1 METDTPV
8 RETERIL
15 TDEEA
20 AERAARK
27 EAAREAR
34 RKKKQRKKRIKTALL
49 IVLAVILVI
58 VAAFAGF
65 LLYLQKCGAEYDN
78 ITECVQS
85 QPMDFTQ
92 RYTFSSADKTM
103 SVKLDKNDLWWLLYQ
118 TGAIE
123 KLEKMDTALADKNI
137 RLSGMGISTDNNALT
152 ANVELTCF
160 GSVRIPLSANC
171 GVSVDD
177 TDITIS
183 VNSIKLGN
191 GWGLPMGFV
200 CGRFDIEPS
209 ALNVKIS
216 RSIHP
221 FLNDLTQLTV
231 ADGCV
236 VITMNATDKLFA
248 EALANADQVKELS
261 KFGIESPAIAAV
273 VEAASG
279 TGDTAFR
286 TALDSFADANAYADF
301 RTSALALGT
310 VDAASAYMS
319 NQDYAPYIQ
328 RFLPS
333 LTLEGV
339 TSLNSELY
347 SLSANR
353 EQLLETLTTNV
364 NTAYIKGTIGE
375 PKPAEDTSK
384 DGKDSKDKKKT
395 ETAAA
400 ETAATPAGSF
410 VSYTEGSPALT
421 MESMSG
427 NNWASYSEWITE
439 GDFRVVYL
447 NGFPNVS
454 VQIEKAK
461 EDDASE
467 KDKKKKAEEEASA
480 SETVASPE
488 KPIGLLVRL
497 KDGSF
502 RLFYHEA
509 ALKEGSKTD
518 VQFTIAHIDLDSAA
532 GEEYMALS
540 FIPSVTY
547 TAPAVTP
554 ATEAAPAV
562 TPATEAATAETPAE
576 QDGAATTD
584 QAAA

>member
-65 LLYLQKCGAEYDN
+65 LLYLQKCGTEYDN

-92 RYTFSSADKTM
+92 RYAFSSADKTM
-103 SVKLDKNDLWWLLYQ
+103 SVRLDKNDLWWLLYQ

-123 KLEKMDTALADKNI
+123 KLEKMDTALAGKNI

-191 GWGLPMGFV
+191 GWGLPMNFV
-200 CGRFDIEPS
+200 CNRFDVEPS

-310 VDAASAYMS
+310 VDADSAYMS

-353 EQLLETLTTNV
+353 EQLLETLATNV

-384 DGKDSKDKKKT
+384 DSKDKKKT
-395 ETAAA
+395 EAAA
-400 ETAATPAGSF
+400 TETAATPAGSF

-467 KDKKKKAEEEASA
+467 KDKKKKTEEEASA

-532 GEEYMALS
+532 GEENMALS

-547 TAPAVTP
+547 T
-554 ATEAAPAV
+554 APAV

>member
-65 LLYLQKCGAEYDN
+65 LLYLQKCGTEYDN

-92 RYTFSSADKTM
+92 RYAFSSADKTM

-123 KLEKMDTALADKNI
+123 KLEKMDTALAGKNI

-171 GVSVDD
+171 GVSVND

-353 EQLLETLTTNV
+353 EQLLEALATNV

-375 PKPAEDTSK
+375 PKPAEETA
-384 DGKDSKDKKKT
+384 KDSKDKKKT
-395 ETAAA
+395 EAAAA

-461 EDDASE
+461 EADTSK
-467 KDKKKKAEEEASA
+467 KDSKDKKKAEEEAA
-480 SETVASPE
+480 APEMVASPE

-554 ATEAAPAV
+554 ATEAA
-562 TPATEAATAETPAE
+562 TAETPAE
-576 QDGAATTD
+576 QDGATTTD

>member
-65 LLYLQKCGAEYDN
+65 LLYLQKCGTEYDN

-92 RYTFSSADKTM
+92 RYAFSSADKTM
-103 SVKLDKNDLWWLLYQ
+103 SVRLDKNDLWWLLYQ

-137 RLSGMGISTDNNALT
+137 RLSGMVIFFYYNAITDIFYLNF
-152 ANVELTCF
+152 F
-160 GSVRIPLSANC
+160 GSVRIPLSADC

-177 TDITIS
+177 TDIT
-183 VNSIKLGN
+183 VFVKSIKLGN
-191 GWGLPMGFV
+191 GWGLPMNFV
-200 CGRFDIEPS
+200 CNRFDVEPS

-221 FLNDLTQLTV
+221 FLNDLTQFTI

-236 VITMNATDKLFA
+236 VITMNATDKMFA

-279 TGDTAFR
+279 TGDAAFR
-286 TALDSFADANAYADF
+286 TVLDSFADANAYADF

-339 TSLNSELY
+339 TGLNSELY

-353 EQLLETLTTNV
+353 EQLLETLATNV
-364 NTAYIKGTIGE
+364 NTAYVKGTIGE
-375 PKPAEDTSK
+375 PKPAEETA
-384 DGKDSKDKKKT
+384 KDSKDKKKT
-395 ETAAA
+395 EDTAA
-400 ETAATPAGSF
+400 EAAAAPAGSF

-461 EDDASE
+461 EEDASE
-467 KDKKKKAEEEASA
+467 KDKKKKTEEEASA
-480 SETVASPE
+480 PETVASPE

-518 VQFTIAHIDLDSAA
+518 VQFTVAHIDLNSAT

-540 FIPSVTY
+540 FIPSVAY
-547 TAPAVTP
+547 
-554 ATEAAPAV
+554 AAPAEAPV
-562 TPATEAATAETPAE
+562 VEAPAGQDDASVSDQTAA
-576 QDGAATTD
+576 
-584 QAAA
+584 

>member
-65 LLYLQKCGAEYDN
+65 LLYLQKCGTEYDN

-92 RYTFSSADKTM
+92 RYAFSSADKTM
-103 SVKLDKNDLWWLLYQ
+103 SVRLDKNDLWWLLYQ

-137 RLSGMGISTDNNALT
+137 RLSGMGISADNNALT

-191 GWGLPMGFV
+191 GWGLPMNFV
-200 CGRFDIEPS
+200 CNRFDVEPS

-221 FLNDLTQLTV
+221 FLNDLTQFTI

-261 KFGIESPAIAAV
+261 RFGIESPAIATV
-273 VEAASG
+273 TEAASG
-279 TGDTAFR
+279 AGDTAFR

-353 EQLLETLTTNV
+353 EQLLETLATNV

-375 PKPAEDTSK
+375 PKPAEETA
-384 DGKDSKDKKKT
+384 KDSKDKKKT
-395 ETAAA
+395 KDTAA
-400 ETAATPAGSF
+400 EAAAAPAGSF

-461 EDDASE
+461 EEDASN
-467 KDKKKKAEEEASA
+467 KDKKDKKKAEEEASA
-480 SETVASPE
+480 SDTVASPE

-554 ATEAAPAV
+554 ATEAA
-562 TPATEAATAETPAE
+562 TAETPAE

>member
-1 METDTPV
+1 
-8 RETERIL
+8 
-15 TDEEA
+15 
-20 AERAARK
+20 
-27 EAAREAR
+27 
-34 RKKKQRKKRIKTALL
+34 
-49 IVLAVILVI
+49 
-58 VAAFAGF
+58 
-65 LLYLQKCGAEYDN
+65 
-78 ITECVQS
+78 
-85 QPMDFTQ
+85 
-92 RYTFSSADKTM
+92 
-103 SVKLDKNDLWWLLYQ
+103 
-118 TGAIE
+118 
-123 KLEKMDTALADKNI
+123 
-137 RLSGMGISTDNNALT
+137 
-152 ANVELTCF
+152 
-160 GSVRIPLSANC
+160 
-171 GVSVDD
+171 
-177 TDITIS
+177 
-183 VNSIKLGN
+183 
-191 GWGLPMGFV
+191 
-200 CGRFDIEPS
+200 
-209 ALNVKIS
+209 
-216 RSIHP
+216 
-221 FLNDLTQLTV
+221 
-231 ADGCV
+231 
-236 VITMNATDKLFA
+236 MNATDKLFA

-310 VDAASAYMS
+310 VDADSAYMS

-353 EQLLETLTTNV
+353 EQLLETLATNV

-384 DGKDSKDKKKT
+384 DSKDKKKT
-395 ETAAA
+395 EAAA
-400 ETAATPAGSF
+400 TETAATPAGSF

-467 KDKKKKAEEEASA
+467 KDKKKKTEEEASA

-554 ATEAAPAV
+554 ATEAA
-562 TPATEAATAETPAE
+562 TAETPAE

>member
-65 LLYLQKCGAEYDN
+65 LLYLQKCGTEYDN

-92 RYTFSSADKTM
+92 RYAFSSADKTM
-103 SVKLDKNDLWWLLYQ
+103 SVRLDKNDLWWLLYQ

-191 GWGLPMGFV
+191 GWGLPMNFV
-200 CGRFDIEPS
+200 CNRFDVEPS

-310 VDAASAYMS
+310 VDADSAYMS

-353 EQLLETLTTNV
+353 EQLLETLATNV

-384 DGKDSKDKKKT
+384 DSKDKKKT
-395 ETAAA
+395 EAAA
-400 ETAATPAGSF
+400 TETAATPAGSF

-467 KDKKKKAEEEASA
+467 KDKKKKTEEEASA

-554 ATEAAPAV
+554 ATEAATAE

>member
-65 LLYLQKCGAEYDN
+65 LLYLQKCGTEYDN

-92 RYTFSSADKTM
+92 RYAFSSADKTM
-103 SVKLDKNDLWWLLYQ
+103 SVRLDKNDLWWLLYQ

-123 KLEKMDTALADKNI
+123 KLEKMDTALAGKNI

-191 GWGLPMGFV
+191 DWGLPMNFV
-200 CGRFDIEPS
+200 CNRFDVEPS

-353 EQLLETLTTNV
+353 EQLLETLATNV
-364 NTAYIKGTIGE
+364 NTAYIKGT
-375 PKPAEDTSK
+375 AEDTSK

-395 ETAAA
+395 EAAA
-400 ETAATPAGSF
+400 TETAATPAGSF

-447 NGFPNVS
+447 TGFPNVS
-454 VQIEKAK
+454 VQVEKAK
-461 EDDASE
+461 EEDASN
-467 KDKKKKAEEEASA
+467 KDKKDKKKAEEEASA

-532 GEEYMALS
+532 GEENMALS

-547 TAPAVTP
+547 T
-554 ATEAAPAV
+554 APAV

>member
-65 LLYLQKCGAEYDN
+65 LLYLQKCGTEYDN

-92 RYTFSSADKTM
+92 RYAFSSADKTM
-103 SVKLDKNDLWWLLYQ
+103 SVRLDKNDLWWLLYQ

-123 KLEKMDTALADKNI
+123 KLEKMDTALAGKNI

-353 EQLLETLTTNV
+353 EQLLEALATNV

-375 PKPAEDTSK
+375 PKPAEETA
-384 DGKDSKDKKKT
+384 KDSKDKKKT
-395 ETAAA
+395 EAAAA

-461 EDDASE
+461 EADTSK
-467 KDKKKKAEEEASA
+467 KDSKDKKKAEEEAA
-480 SETVASPE
+480 APEMVASPE

-532 GEEYMALS
+532 GEENMALS

-547 TAPAVTP
+547 T
-554 ATEAAPAV
+554 APAV

>member
-65 LLYLQKCGAEYDN
+65 LLYLQKCGTEYDN

-92 RYTFSSADKTM
+92 RYAFSSADKTM
-103 SVKLDKNDLWWLLYQ
+103 SVRLDKNDLWWLLYQ

-137 RLSGMGISTDNNALT
+137 RLSGMGISADNNALT

-160 GSVRIPLSANC
+160 GSVRIPLSADC

-177 TDITIS
+177 TDIT
-183 VNSIKLGN
+183 VFVKSIKLGN
-191 GWGLPMGFV
+191 GWGLPMNFV
-200 CGRFDIEPS
+200 CNRFDVEPS

-221 FLNDLTQLTV
+221 FLNDLTQFTI

-279 TGDTAFR
+279 TGDAAFR
-286 TALDSFADANAYADF
+286 TVLDSFADANAYADF

-353 EQLLETLTTNV
+353 EQLLETLATNV

-375 PKPAEDTSK
+375 PKPAEETA
-384 DGKDSKDKKKT
+384 KDSKDKKKT
-395 ETAAA
+395 EDTAA
-400 ETAATPAGSF
+400 EAAAAPAGSF

-461 EDDASE
+461 EEDASE
-467 KDKKKKAEEEASA
+467 KDKKKKTEEEASA
-480 SETVASPE
+480 PETVASPE

-518 VQFTIAHIDLDSAA
+518 VQFTIAHIDLNSAT

-540 FIPSVTY
+540 FIPSVAY
-547 TAPAVTP
+547 
-554 ATEAAPAV
+554 AAPAEAPV
-562 TPATEAATAETPAE
+562 VEAPAGQDDASVSDQTAA
-576 QDGAATTD
+576 
-584 QAAA
+584 

>member
-92 RYTFSSADKTM
+92 RYAFSSADKTM

-191 GWGLPMGFV
+191 GWGLPMNFV
-200 CGRFDIEPS
+200 CNRFDVEPS

-319 NQDYAPYIQ
+319 SQDYAPYIQ

-353 EQLLETLTTNV
+353 EQLLETLATNV

-395 ETAAA
+395 EAAA

-410 VSYTEGSPALT
+410 VSYTEGNPALT

-467 KDKKKKAEEEASA
+467 KDKKKKTEEEASA

-532 GEEYMALS
+532 GEEYMVLS

-547 TAPAVTP
+547 T
-554 ATEAAPAV
+554 APAV

>member
-65 LLYLQKCGAEYDN
+65 LLYLQKCGTEYDN

-92 RYTFSSADKTM
+92 RYAFSSADKTM
-103 SVKLDKNDLWWLLYQ
+103 SVRLDKNDLWWLLYQ

-137 RLSGMGISTDNNALT
+137 RLSGMGISADNNALT

-160 GSVRIPLSANC
+160 GSVRIPLSADC

-177 TDITIS
+177 TDIT
-183 VNSIKLGN
+183 VFVKSIKLGN
-191 GWGLPMGFV
+191 GWGLPMNFV
-200 CGRFDIEPS
+200 CNRFDVEPS

-221 FLNDLTQLTV
+221 FLNDLTQFTI

-279 TGDTAFR
+279 TGDAAFR
-286 TALDSFADANAYADF
+286 TVLDSFADANAYADF

-353 EQLLETLTTNV
+353 EQLLETLATNV
-364 NTAYIKGTIGE
+364 NTAYVKGTIGE
-375 PKPAEDTSK
+375 PKPAEETA
-384 DGKDSKDKKKT
+384 KDSKDKKKT
-395 ETAAA
+395 EDTAA
-400 ETAATPAGSF
+400 EAAAAPAGSF

-467 KDKKKKAEEEASA
+467 KDKKKKTEEEASA
-480 SETVASPE
+480 PETVASPE

-518 VQFTIAHIDLDSAA
+518 VQFTIAHIDLNSAT

-540 FIPSVTY
+540 FIPSVAY
-547 TAPAVTP
+547 
-554 ATEAAPAV
+554 AAPAEAPV
-562 TPATEAATAETPAE
+562 VEAPAGQDDASVSDQTAA
-576 QDGAATTD
+576 
-584 QAAA
+584 

>member
-65 LLYLQKCGAEYDN
+65 LLYLQKCGTEYDN

-92 RYTFSSADKTM
+92 RYAFSSADKTM
-103 SVKLDKNDLWWLLYQ
+103 SVRLDKNDLWWLLYQ

-137 RLSGMGISTDNNALT
+137 RLSGMGISADNNALT

-160 GSVRIPLSANC
+160 GSVRIPLSADC

-177 TDITIS
+177 TDIT
-183 VNSIKLGN
+183 VFVKSIKLGN
-191 GWGLPMGFV
+191 GWGLPMNFV
-200 CGRFDIEPS
+200 CNRFDVEPS

-221 FLNDLTQLTV
+221 FLNDLTQFTI

-353 EQLLETLTTNV
+353 EQLLETLATNV
-364 NTAYIKGTIGE
+364 NTAYAKGTIGE
-375 PKPAEDTSK
+375 PKPAEETA
-384 DGKDSKDKKKT
+384 KDSKDKKKT
-395 ETAAA
+395 EDTAA
-400 ETAATPAGSF
+400 EAAAAPAGSF

-461 EDDASE
+461 EDDASD
-467 KDKKKKAEEEASA
+467 KDKKKKTEEEASA
-480 SETVASPE
+480 PETVASPE

-518 VQFTIAHIDLDSAA
+518 VQFTIAHIDLNSAT

-540 FIPSVTY
+540 FIPSVAY
-547 TAPAVTP
+547 
-554 ATEAAPAV
+554 AAPAEAPV
-562 TPATEAATAETPAE
+562 VEAPAGQDDASVSDQTAA
-576 QDGAATTD
+576 
-584 QAAA
+584 

>member
-65 LLYLQKCGAEYDN
+65 LLYLQKCGTEYDN

-92 RYTFSSADKTM
+92 RYAFSSADKTM
-103 SVKLDKNDLWWLLYQ
+103 SVRLDKNDLWWLLYQ

-137 RLSGMGISTDNNALT
+137 RLSGMGISADNNALT

-160 GSVRIPLSANC
+160 GSVRIPLSADC

-177 TDITIS
+177 TDIT
-183 VNSIKLGN
+183 VFVKSIKLGN
-191 GWGLPMGFV
+191 GWGLPMNFV
-200 CGRFDIEPS
+200 CNRFDVEPS

-221 FLNDLTQLTV
+221 FLNDLTQFTI

-236 VITMNATDKLFA
+236 VITMNATDKMFA

-353 EQLLETLTTNV
+353 EQLLETLATNV

-375 PKPAEDTSK
+375 PKPAEETA
-384 DGKDSKDKKKT
+384 KDSKDKKKT
-395 ETAAA
+395 EDTAA
-400 ETAATPAGSF
+400 EAAAAPAGSF

-421 MESMSG
+421 MESMSA

-461 EDDASE
+461 EDDASD
-467 KDKKKKAEEEASA
+467 KDKKKKTEEEASA
-480 SETVASPE
+480 PETVASPE

-509 ALKEGSKTD
+509 ALKEGSKTY
-518 VQFTIAHIDLDSAA
+518 VQFTVAHIDLNSAT

-540 FIPSVTY
+540 FIPSVAY
-547 TAPAVTP
+547 
-554 ATEAAPAV
+554 AAPAEAPV
-562 TPATEAATAETPAE
+562 VEAPAGQDDASVSDQTAA
-576 QDGAATTD
+576 
-584 QAAA
+584 

>member
-65 LLYLQKCGAEYDN
+65 LLYLQKCGTEYDN

-92 RYTFSSADKTM
+92 RYAFSSADKTM

-123 KLEKMDTALADKNI
+123 KLEKMDTALAGKNI

-171 GVSVDD
+171 GVSVND

-353 EQLLETLTTNV
+353 EQLLETLATNV

-384 DGKDSKDKKKT
+384 DSKDKKKT
-395 ETAAA
+395 EAAA
-400 ETAATPAGSF
+400 TETAATPAGSF

-461 EDDASE
+461 EADTSK
-467 KDKKKKAEEEASA
+467 KDSKDKKKAEEEAA
-480 SETVASPE
+480 APEMVASPE

-554 ATEAAPAV
+554 ATEAA
-562 TPATEAATAETPAE
+562 TAETPAE

>member
-65 LLYLQKCGAEYDN
+65 LLYLQKCGTEYDN

-92 RYTFSSADKTM
+92 RYAFSSADKTM
-103 SVKLDKNDLWWLLYQ
+103 SVRLDKNDLWWLLYQ

-137 RLSGMGISTDNNALT
+137 RLSGMGISADNNALT

-160 GSVRIPLSANC
+160 GSVRIPLSADC

-177 TDITIS
+177 TDIT
-183 VNSIKLGN
+183 VFVKSIKLGN
-191 GWGLPMGFV
+191 GWGLPMNFV
-200 CGRFDIEPS
+200 CNRFDVEPS

-221 FLNDLTQLTV
+221 FLNDLTQFTI

-279 TGDTAFR
+279 TGDAAFR
-286 TALDSFADANAYADF
+286 TVLDSFADANAYANF

-353 EQLLETLTTNV
+353 EQLLETLATNV

-375 PKPAEDTSK
+375 PKPAEETA
-384 DGKDSKDKKKT
+384 KDSKDKKKT
-395 ETAAA
+395 EDTAA
-400 ETAATPAGSF
+400 EAAAAPAGSF

-461 EDDASE
+461 EDDASD
-467 KDKKKKAEEEASA
+467 KDKKKKTEEEASA
-480 SETVASPE
+480 PETVASPE

-518 VQFTIAHIDLDSAA
+518 VQFTIAHIDLNSAT

-540 FIPSVTY
+540 FIPSVAY
-547 TAPAVTP
+547 
-554 ATEAAPAV
+554 AAPAEAPV
-562 TPATEAATAETPAE
+562 VEAPAGQDDASVSDQTAA
-576 QDGAATTD
+576 
-584 QAAA
+584 

>member
-65 LLYLQKCGAEYDN
+65 LLYLQKCGTEYDN

-92 RYTFSSADKTM
+92 RYAFSSADKTM
-103 SVKLDKNDLWWLLYQ
+103 SVRLDKNDLWWLLYQ

-123 KLEKMDTALADKNI
+123 KLEKMDTALAGKNI

-191 GWGLPMGFV
+191 GWGLPMNFV
-200 CGRFDIEPS
+200 CNRFDVEPS

-310 VDAASAYMS
+310 VDADSAYMS

-353 EQLLETLTTNV
+353 EQLLETLATNV

-384 DGKDSKDKKKT
+384 DSKDKKKT
-395 ETAAA
+395 EAAA
-400 ETAATPAGSF
+400 TETAATPAGSF

-467 KDKKKKAEEEASA
+467 KDKKKKTEEEASA
-480 SETVASPE
+480 SGTVASPE

-554 ATEAAPAV
+554 ATEAA
-562 TPATEAATAETPAE
+562 TAETPAE

>member
-1 METDTPV
+1 M
-8 RETERIL
+8 
-15 TDEEA
+15 
-20 AERAARK
+20 
-27 EAAREAR
+27 
-34 RKKKQRKKRIKTALL
+34 
-49 IVLAVILVI
+49 
-58 VAAFAGF
+58 
-65 LLYLQKCGAEYDN
+65 N
-78 ITECVQS
+78 
-85 QPMDFTQ
+85 
-92 RYTFSSADKTM
+92 
-103 SVKLDKNDLWWLLYQ
+103 
-118 TGAIE
+118 
-123 KLEKMDTALADKNI
+123 
-137 RLSGMGISTDNNALT
+137 
-152 ANVELTCF
+152 
-160 GSVRIPLSANC
+160 
-171 GVSVDD
+171 
-177 TDITIS
+177 
-183 VNSIKLGN
+183 
-191 GWGLPMGFV
+191 FV
-200 CGRFDIEPS
+200 CNRFDVEPS

-353 EQLLETLTTNV
+353 EQLLETLATNV

-375 PKPAEDTSK
+375 PKPAEETSK

-395 ETAAA
+395 EAAAA

-427 NNWASYSEWITE
+427 NNWASYSEWIAE
-439 GDFRVVYL
+439 SDFRVVYL
-447 NGFPNVS
+447 NSFPNVS

-467 KDKKKKAEEEASA
+467 KDKKKKTEEEASA

-554 ATEAAPAV
+554 ATEAA
-562 TPATEAATAETPAE
+562 TAETPAE

>member
-123 KLEKMDTALADKNI
+123 KLEKMDTALAGKNI

-191 GWGLPMGFV
+191 GWGLPMNFV
-200 CGRFDIEPS
+200 CNRFDVEPS

-353 EQLLETLTTNV
+353 EQLLETLATNV

-375 PKPAEDTSK
+375 PKPAEETAKDSK
-384 DGKDSKDKKKT
+384 DSKDSKDKKKT
-395 ETAAA
+395 EAAAA
-400 ETAATPAGSF
+400 EAAATPAGSF

-467 KDKKKKAEEEASA
+467 KDKKKKTEEEASA

-532 GEEYMALS
+532 GEENMALS

-547 TAPAVTP
+547 T
-554 ATEAAPAV
+554 APAV

>member
-65 LLYLQKCGAEYDN
+65 LLYLQKCGTEYDN

-92 RYTFSSADKTM
+92 RYAFSSADKTM
-103 SVKLDKNDLWWLLYQ
+103 SVRLDKNDLWWLLYQ

-137 RLSGMGISTDNNALT
+137 RLSGMGISADNNALT

-160 GSVRIPLSANC
+160 GSVRIPLSADC

-177 TDITIS
+177 TDIT
-183 VNSIKLGN
+183 VFVKSIKLGN
-191 GWGLPMGFV
+191 GWGLPMNFV
-200 CGRFDIEPS
+200 CNRFDVEPS

-221 FLNDLTQLTV
+221 FLNDLTQFTIS
-231 ADGCV
+231 DGCV

-279 TGDTAFR
+279 TGDAAFR
-286 TALDSFADANAYADF
+286 TVLDSFADANAYADF

-353 EQLLETLTTNV
+353 EQLLETLATNV
-364 NTAYIKGTIGE
+364 NTAYVKGTIGE
-375 PKPAEDTSK
+375 PKPAEETA
-384 DGKDSKDKKKT
+384 KDSKDKKKT
-395 ETAAA
+395 EDTAA
-400 ETAATPAGSF
+400 EAAAAPAGSF

-461 EDDASE
+461 EDDASD
-467 KDKKKKAEEEASA
+467 KDKKKKTEEEASA
-480 SETVASPE
+480 PETVASPE

-518 VQFTIAHIDLDSAA
+518 VQFTIAHIDLNSAT

-540 FIPSVTY
+540 FIPSVAY
-547 TAPAVTP
+547 
-554 ATEAAPAV
+554 AAPAEAPV
-562 TPATEAATAETPAE
+562 VEAPAGQDDASVSDQTAA
-576 QDGAATTD
+576 
-584 QAAA
+584 

>member
-65 LLYLQKCGAEYDN
+65 LLYLQKCGTEYDN

-92 RYTFSSADKTM
+92 RYAFSSADKTM
-103 SVKLDKNDLWWLLYQ
+103 SVRLDKNDLWWLLYQ

-137 RLSGMGISTDNNALT
+137 RLSGMGISADNNALT

-160 GSVRIPLSANC
+160 GSVRIPLSADC

-177 TDITIS
+177 TDIT
-183 VNSIKLGN
+183 VFVKSIKLGN
-191 GWGLPMGFV
+191 GWGLPMNFV
-200 CGRFDIEPS
+200 CNRFDVEPS

-221 FLNDLTQLTV
+221 FLNDLTQFTI

-236 VITMNATDKLFA
+236 VITMNATDKMFA

-279 TGDTAFR
+279 TGDAAFR
-286 TALDSFADANAYADF
+286 TVLDSFADANAYADF

-353 EQLLETLTTNV
+353 EQLLETLATNV

-375 PKPAEDTSK
+375 PKPAEETA
-384 DGKDSKDKKKT
+384 KDSKDKKKT
-395 ETAAA
+395 EDTAA
-400 ETAATPAGSF
+400 EAAAAPAGSF

-461 EDDASE
+461 EEDASE
-467 KDKKKKAEEEASA
+467 KDKKKKTEEEASA
-480 SETVASPE
+480 PETVASPE

-518 VQFTIAHIDLDSAA
+518 VQFTIAHIDLNSAT

-540 FIPSVTY
+540 FIPSVAY
-547 TAPAVTP
+547 
-554 ATEAAPAV
+554 AAPAEAPV
-562 TPATEAATAETPAE
+562 VEAPAG
-576 QDGAATTD
+576 QDDASVSD
-584 QAAA
+584 QTVA

>member
-65 LLYLQKCGAEYDN
+65 LLYLQKCGTEYDN

-92 RYTFSSADKTM
+92 RYAFSSADKTM
-103 SVKLDKNDLWWLLYQ
+103 SVRLDKNDLWWLLYQ

-137 RLSGMGISTDNNALT
+137 RLSGMGISADNNALT

-160 GSVRIPLSANC
+160 GSVRIPLSADC

-177 TDITIS
+177 TDIT
-183 VNSIKLGN
+183 VFVKSIKLGN
-191 GWGLPMGFV
+191 GWGLPMNFV
-200 CGRFDIEPS
+200 CNRFDVEPS

-221 FLNDLTQLTV
+221 FLNDLTQFTI

-279 TGDTAFR
+279 TGDAAFR
-286 TALDSFADANAYADF
+286 TALDAFADANVYADF

-353 EQLLETLTTNV
+353 EQLLETLATNV

-375 PKPAEDTSK
+375 PKPAEETA
-384 DGKDSKDKKKT
+384 KDSKDKKKT
-395 ETAAA
+395 EDTAA
-400 ETAATPAGSF
+400 EAAAAPAGSF

-461 EDDASE
+461 EDDASD
-467 KDKKKKAEEEASA
+467 KDKKKKTEEEASA
-480 SETVASPE
+480 PETVASPE

-518 VQFTIAHIDLDSAA
+518 VQFTVAHIDLNSAT

-540 FIPSVTY
+540 FIPSVAY
-547 TAPAVTP
+547 
-554 ATEAAPAV
+554 AAPAEAPV
-562 TPATEAATAETPAE
+562 VEAPAGQDDASVSDQTAA
-576 QDGAATTD
+576 
-584 QAAA
+584 

>member
-65 LLYLQKCGAEYDN
+65 LLYLQKCGTEYDN

-92 RYTFSSADKTM
+92 RYAFSSADKTM
-103 SVKLDKNDLWWLLYQ
+103 SVRLDKNDLWWLLYQ

-137 RLSGMGISTDNNALT
+137 RLSGMGISADNNALT

-160 GSVRIPLSANC
+160 GSVRIPLSADC

-177 TDITIS
+177 TDIT
-183 VNSIKLGN
+183 VFVKSIKLGN
-191 GWGLPMGFV
+191 GWGLPMNFV
-200 CGRFDIEPS
+200 CNRFDVEPS

-221 FLNDLTQLTV
+221 FLNDLTQFTI

-236 VITMNATDKLFA
+236 VITMNATDKMFA

-279 TGDTAFR
+279 TGDAAFR
-286 TALDSFADANAYADF
+286 TVLDSFADANAYADF

-353 EQLLETLTTNV
+353 EQLLETLATNV

-375 PKPAEDTSK
+375 PKPAEETA
-384 DGKDSKDKKKT
+384 KDSKDKKKT
-395 ETAAA
+395 EDTAA
-400 ETAATPAGSF
+400 EAAAAPAGSF

-461 EDDASE
+461 EDDASD
-467 KDKKKKAEEEASA
+467 KDKKKKTEEEASA
-480 SETVASPE
+480 PETVASPE

-518 VQFTIAHIDLDSAA
+518 VQFTVAHIDLNSAT

-540 FIPSVTY
+540 FIPSVAY
-547 TAPAVTP
+547 
-554 ATEAAPAV
+554 AAPAEAPV
-562 TPATEAATAETPAE
+562 VEAPAGQDDASVSDQTAA
-576 QDGAATTD
+576 
-584 QAAA
+584 

>member
-65 LLYLQKCGAEYDN
+65 LLYLQKCGTEYDN

-123 KLEKMDTALADKNI
+123 KLEKMDTALAGKNI

-231 ADGCV
+231 ANGCV

-353 EQLLETLTTNV
+353 EQLLETLATNV

-384 DGKDSKDKKKT
+384 DGKDKKKT
-395 ETAAA
+395 EDTAA

-454 VQIEKAK
+454 VQVEKAK
-461 EDDASE
+461 EEDASNKDK
-467 KDKKKKAEEEASA
+467 KDKKKTEEEASA

-554 ATEAAPAV
+554 ATEAA
-562 TPATEAATAETPAE
+562 TAETPAE

>member
-65 LLYLQKCGAEYDN
+65 LLYLQKCGTEYDN

-92 RYTFSSADKTM
+92 RYAFSSADKTM
-103 SVKLDKNDLWWLLYQ
+103 SVRLDKNDLWWLLYQ

-137 RLSGMGISTDNNALT
+137 RLSGMGISADNNALT

-160 GSVRIPLSANC
+160 GSVRIPLSADC

-177 TDITIS
+177 TDIT
-183 VNSIKLGN
+183 VFVKSIKLGN
-191 GWGLPMGFV
+191 GWGLPMNFV
-200 CGRFDIEPS
+200 CNRFDVEPS

-221 FLNDLTQLTV
+221 FLNDLTQFTI

-353 EQLLETLTTNV
+353 EQLLETLATNV

-375 PKPAEDTSK
+375 PKPAEETA
-384 DGKDSKDKKKT
+384 KDSKDKKKT
-395 ETAAA
+395 EDTAA
-400 ETAATPAGSF
+400 EAAAAPAGSF

-461 EDDASE
+461 EEDASE
-467 KDKKKKAEEEASA
+467 KDKKKKTEEEASA
-480 SETVASPE
+480 PETVASPE

-518 VQFTIAHIDLDSAA
+518 VQFTVAHIDLNSAT

-540 FIPSVTY
+540 FIPSVAY
-547 TAPAVTP
+547 
-554 ATEAAPAV
+554 AAPAEAPV
-562 TPATEAATAETPAE
+562 VEAPAGQDDASVSDQTAA
-576 QDGAATTD
+576 
-584 QAAA
+584 

>member
-65 LLYLQKCGAEYDN
+65 LLYLQKCGTEYDN

-92 RYTFSSADKTM
+92 RYAFSSADKTM
-103 SVKLDKNDLWWLLYQ
+103 SVRLDKNDLWWLLYQ

-137 RLSGMGISTDNNALT
+137 RLSGMGISADNNALT

-160 GSVRIPLSANC
+160 GSVRIPLSADC

-177 TDITIS
+177 TDIT
-183 VNSIKLGN
+183 VFVKSIKLGN
-191 GWGLPMGFV
+191 GWGLPMNFV
-200 CGRFDIEPS
+200 CNRFDVEPS

-221 FLNDLTQLTV
+221 FLNDLTQFTI

-347 SLSANR
+347 SLSSNR
-353 EQLLETLTTNV
+353 EQLLETLATNV

-375 PKPAEDTSK
+375 PKPAEETA
-384 DGKDSKDKKKT
+384 KDSKDKKKT
-395 ETAAA
+395 EDTAA
-400 ETAATPAGSF
+400 EAAAAPAGSF

-461 EDDASE
+461 EDDASD
-467 KDKKKKAEEEASA
+467 KDKKKKTEEEASA
-480 SETVASPE
+480 PETVASPE

-518 VQFTIAHIDLDSAA
+518 VQFTVAHIDLNSAT

-540 FIPSVTY
+540 FIPSVAY
-547 TAPAVTP
+547 
-554 ATEAAPAV
+554 AAPAEAPV
-562 TPATEAATAETPAE
+562 VEAPAGQDDASVSDQTAA
-576 QDGAATTD
+576 
-584 QAAA
+584 

>member
-123 KLEKMDTALADKNI
+123 KLEKMDTALAGKNI

-191 GWGLPMGFV
+191 GWGLPMNFV
-200 CGRFDIEPS
+200 CNRFDVEPS

-231 ADGCV
+231 ANGCV

-248 EALANADQVKELS
+248 EALANADQAKELS

-310 VDAASAYMS
+310 ADAASAYMS

-353 EQLLETLTTNV
+353 EQLLETLATNV

-384 DGKDSKDKKKT
+384 DSKDKKKT
-395 ETAAA
+395 EAAA
-400 ETAATPAGSF
+400 TETAATPAGSF

-467 KDKKKKAEEEASA
+467 KDKKKKTEEEASA

-518 VQFTIAHIDLDSAA
+518 VQFTIAHIDLDSAT

-547 TAPAVTP
+547 T
-554 ATEAAPAV
+554 APAV

>member
-65 LLYLQKCGAEYDN
+65 LLYLQKCGTEYDN

-103 SVKLDKNDLWWLLYQ
+103 SVRLDKNDLWWLLYQ

-137 RLSGMGISTDNNALT
+137 RLSGMGISADNNALT

-191 GWGLPMGFV
+191 GWGLPMNFV
-200 CGRFDIEPS
+200 CNRFDVEPS

-221 FLNDLTQLTV
+221 FLNDLTQFTI

-261 KFGIESPAIAAV
+261 RFGIESPAIATV
-273 VEAASG
+273 TEAASG
-279 TGDTAFR
+279 AGDTAFR

-310 VDAASAYMS
+310 ADAASAYMS

-353 EQLLETLTTNV
+353 EQLLETLATNV

-375 PKPAEDTSK
+375 PKPAEETA
-384 DGKDSKDKKKT
+384 KDSKDKKKT
-395 ETAAA
+395 EDTAA
-400 ETAATPAGSF
+400 EAAAAPAGSF

-467 KDKKKKAEEEASA
+467 KDKKKKTEEEASA

-502 RLFYHEA
+502 RLFYHAA

-554 ATEAAPAV
+554 ATEAA
-562 TPATEAATAETPAE
+562 TAETPAE

>member
-65 LLYLQKCGAEYDN
+65 LLYLQKCGTEYDN

-92 RYTFSSADKTM
+92 RYAFSSADKTM
-103 SVKLDKNDLWWLLYQ
+103 SVRLDKNDLWWLLYQ

-319 NQDYAPYIQ
+319 SQDYAPYIQ

-347 SLSANR
+347 NLSANR
-353 EQLLETLTTNV
+353 EQLLETLATNV

-375 PKPAEDTSK
+375 PKPAEETAK
-384 DGKDSKDKKKT
+384 DNKDSKDSKDKKKT
-395 ETAAA
+395 EAAAA

-467 KDKKKKAEEEASA
+467 KDKKKKTEEEASA
-480 SETVASPE
+480 PETVASPE

-554 ATEAAPAV
+554 ATEAA
-562 TPATEAATAETPAE
+562 TAETPAE

>member
-65 LLYLQKCGAEYDN
+65 LLYLQKCGTEYDN

-103 SVKLDKNDLWWLLYQ
+103 SVRLDKNDLWWLLYQ

-123 KLEKMDTALADKNI
+123 KLEKMDTALAGKNI

-191 GWGLPMGFV
+191 GWGLPMNFV
-200 CGRFDIEPS
+200 CNRFDVEPS

-248 EALANADQVKELS
+248 EALANADQVRELS

-310 VDAASAYMS
+310 ADAASAYMS

-353 EQLLETLTTNV
+353 EQLLETLATNV

-375 PKPAEDTSK
+375 PKPAEETAK
-384 DGKDSKDKKKT
+384 DNKDSKDSKDKKKT
-395 ETAAA
+395 EAAAA

-454 VQIEKAK
+454 VQVEKAK
-461 EDDASE
+461 EEDASS
-467 KDKKKKAEEEASA
+467 KDKKDKKKAEEEASA

-518 VQFTIAHIDLDSAA
+518 VQFTIAHIDLDSAT

-547 TAPAVTP
+547 T
-554 ATEAAPAV
+554 APAV

>member
-65 LLYLQKCGAEYDN
+65 LLYLQKCGTEYDN

-92 RYTFSSADKTM
+92 RYAFSSADKTM
-103 SVKLDKNDLWWLLYQ
+103 SVRLDKNDLWWLLYQ

-137 RLSGMGISTDNNALT
+137 RLSGMGISADNNALT

-160 GSVRIPLSANC
+160 GSVRIPLSADC

-177 TDITIS
+177 TDIT
-183 VNSIKLGN
+183 VFVKSIKLGN
-191 GWGLPMGFV
+191 GWGLPMNFV
-200 CGRFDIEPS
+200 CNRFDVEPS

-221 FLNDLTQLTV
+221 FLNDLTQFTI

-279 TGDTAFR
+279 TGDSAFR

-319 NQDYAPYIQ
+319 SQDYAPYIQ

-353 EQLLETLTTNV
+353 EQLLETLATNV

-375 PKPAEDTSK
+375 PKPAEETA
-384 DGKDSKDKKKT
+384 KDSKDKKKT
-395 ETAAA
+395 EDTAA
-400 ETAATPAGSF
+400 EAAAAPAGSF

-461 EDDASE
+461 EEDASE
-467 KDKKKKAEEEASA
+467 KDKKKKTEEEASA
-480 SETVASPE
+480 PETVASPE

-518 VQFTIAHIDLDSAA
+518 VQFTVAHIDLNSAT

-540 FIPSVTY
+540 FIPSVAY
-547 TAPAVTP
+547 
-554 ATEAAPAV
+554 AAPAEAPV
-562 TPATEAATAETPAE
+562 VEAPAGQDDASVSDQTAA
-576 QDGAATTD
+576 
-584 QAAA
+584 

>member
-65 LLYLQKCGAEYDN
+65 LLYLQKCGTEYDN

-92 RYTFSSADKTM
+92 RYAFSSADKTM
-103 SVKLDKNDLWWLLYQ
+103 SVRLDKNDLWWLLYQ

-123 KLEKMDTALADKNI
+123 KLEKMDTALAGKNI

-191 GWGLPMGFV
+191 GWGLPMNFV
-200 CGRFDIEPS
+200 CNRFDVEPS

-310 VDAASAYMS
+310 VDADSAYIS

-353 EQLLETLTTNV
+353 EQLLETLATNV

-384 DGKDSKDKKKT
+384 DSKDKKKT
-395 ETAAA
+395 EAAA
-400 ETAATPAGSF
+400 TETAATPAGSF

-467 KDKKKKAEEEASA
+467 KDKKKKTEEEASA

-554 ATEAAPAV
+554 ATEAA
-562 TPATEAATAETPAE
+562 TAETPAE

>member
-200 CGRFDIEPS
+200 CGRFDIAPS

-319 NQDYAPYIQ
+319 SQDYAPYIQ

-353 EQLLETLTTNV
+353 EQLLETLATNV

-395 ETAAA
+395 EAAAA

-410 VSYTEGSPALT
+410 VSY
-421 MESMSG
+421 
-427 NNWASYSEWITE
+427 TE

-467 KDKKKKAEEEASA
+467 KDKKKKTEEEASA
-480 SETVASPE
+480 SEPVASPE

-554 ATEAAPAV
+554 ATEAA
-562 TPATEAATAETPAE
+562 TAETPAE

>member
-65 LLYLQKCGAEYDN
+65 LLYLQKCGTEYDN

-92 RYTFSSADKTM
+92 RYAFSSADKTM
-103 SVKLDKNDLWWLLYQ
+103 SVRLDKNDLWWLLYQ

-137 RLSGMGISTDNNALT
+137 RLSGMGISADNNALT

-160 GSVRIPLSANC
+160 GSVRIPLSADC

-177 TDITIS
+177 TDIT
-183 VNSIKLGN
+183 VFVKSIKLGN
-191 GWGLPMGFV
+191 GWGLPMNFV
-200 CGRFDIEPS
+200 CNRFDVEPS

-221 FLNDLTQLTV
+221 FLNDLTQFTI

-279 TGDTAFR
+279 TGDAAFR
-286 TALDSFADANAYADF
+286 TVLDSFADANAYADF

-347 SLSANR
+347 SLSSNR
-353 EQLLETLTTNV
+353 EQLLETLATNV

-375 PKPAEDTSK
+375 PKPAEETA
-384 DGKDSKDKKKT
+384 KDSKDKKKT
-395 ETAAA
+395 EDTAA
-400 ETAATPAGSF
+400 EAAAAPAGSF

-467 KDKKKKAEEEASA
+467 KDKKKKTEEEASA
-480 SETVASPE
+480 PETVASPE

-518 VQFTIAHIDLDSAA
+518 VQFTVAHIDLNSAT

-540 FIPSVTY
+540 FIPSVAY
-547 TAPAVTP
+547 
-554 ATEAAPAV
+554 AAPAEAPV
-562 TPATEAATAETPAE
+562 VEAPAGQDDASVSDQTAA
-576 QDGAATTD
+576 
-584 QAAA
+584 

>member
-65 LLYLQKCGAEYDN
+65 LLYLQKCGTEYDN

-92 RYTFSSADKTM
+92 RYAFSSADKTM
-103 SVKLDKNDLWWLLYQ
+103 SVRLDKNDLWWLLYQ

-137 RLSGMGISTDNNALT
+137 RLSGMGISADNNALT

-160 GSVRIPLSANC
+160 GSVRIPLSADC

-177 TDITIS
+177 TDIT
-183 VNSIKLGN
+183 VFVKSIKLGN
-191 GWGLPMGFV
+191 GWGLPMNFV
-200 CGRFDIEPS
+200 CNRFDVEPS

-221 FLNDLTQLTV
+221 FLNDLTQFTI

-279 TGDTAFR
+279 TGDAAFR
-286 TALDSFADANAYADF
+286 TVLDSFADANAYADF

-353 EQLLETLTTNV
+353 EQLLETLATNV
-364 NTAYIKGTIGE
+364 NTAYVKGTIGE
-375 PKPAEDTSK
+375 PKPAEETA
-384 DGKDSKDKKKT
+384 KDSKDKKKT
-395 ETAAA
+395 EDTAA
-400 ETAATPAGSF
+400 EAAAAPAGSF

-461 EDDASE
+461 EEDASE
-467 KDKKKKAEEEASA
+467 KDKKKKTEEEASA

-518 VQFTIAHIDLDSAA
+518 VQFTIAHIDLNSAT

-540 FIPSVTY
+540 FIPSVAY
-547 TAPAVTP
+547 
-554 ATEAAPAV
+554 AAPAEAPV
-562 TPATEAATAETPAE
+562 VEAPAGQDDASVSDQTAA
-576 QDGAATTD
+576 
-584 QAAA
+584 

>member
-65 LLYLQKCGAEYDN
+65 LLYLQKCGTEYDN

-92 RYTFSSADKTM
+92 RYAFSSADKTM
-103 SVKLDKNDLWWLLYQ
+103 SVRLDKNDLWWLLYQ

-137 RLSGMGISTDNNALT
+137 RLSGMGISADNNALT

-160 GSVRIPLSANC
+160 GSVRIPLSADC

-177 TDITIS
+177 TDIT
-183 VNSIKLGN
+183 VFVKSIKLGN
-191 GWGLPMGFV
+191 GWGLPMNFV
-200 CGRFDIEPS
+200 CNRFDVEPS

-221 FLNDLTQLTV
+221 FLNDLTQFTI

-279 TGDTAFR
+279 TGDSAFR

-319 NQDYAPYIQ
+319 SQDYAPYIQ

-339 TSLNSELY
+339 TGLNSELY

-353 EQLLETLTTNV
+353 EQLLETLATNV

-375 PKPAEDTSK
+375 PKPAEETA
-384 DGKDSKDKKKT
+384 KDSKDKKKT
-395 ETAAA
+395 EDTAA
-400 ETAATPAGSF
+400 EAAAAPAGSF

-421 MESMSG
+421 MESMSA

-461 EDDASE
+461 EDDASD
-467 KDKKKKAEEEASA
+467 KDKKKKTEEEASA
-480 SETVASPE
+480 PETVASPE

-518 VQFTIAHIDLDSAA
+518 VQFTVAHIDLNSAT

-540 FIPSVTY
+540 FIPSVAY
-547 TAPAVTP
+547 
-554 ATEAAPAV
+554 AAPAEAPV
-562 TPATEAATAETPAE
+562 VEAPAGQDDASVSDQTAA
-576 QDGAATTD
+576 
-584 QAAA
+584 

>member
-123 KLEKMDTALADKNI
+123 KLEKMDTALAGKNI

-191 GWGLPMGFV
+191 GWGLPMNFV
-200 CGRFDIEPS
+200 CNRFDVEPS

-248 EALANADQVKELS
+248 EALANADQAKELS

-310 VDAASAYMS
+310 ADAASAYMS

-353 EQLLETLTTNV
+353 EQLLETLATNV

-375 PKPAEDTSK
+375 PKPAEDTS
-384 DGKDSKDKKKT
+384 KDSKDKKKT

-467 KDKKKKAEEEASA
+467 KDKKKKTEEEASA

-502 RLFYHEA
+502 RLFYHEV

-554 ATEAAPAV
+554 ATEAA
-562 TPATEAATAETPAE
+562 TAETPAE

>member
-123 KLEKMDTALADKNI
+123 KLEKMDTALAGKNI

-191 GWGLPMGFV
+191 GWGLPMNFV
-200 CGRFDIEPS
+200 CNRFDVEPS

-248 EALANADQVKELS
+248 EALVNADQVKELS

-279 TGDTAFR
+279 TGDTAFH

-310 VDAASAYMS
+310 ADAASAYMS

-353 EQLLETLTTNV
+353 EQLLETLATNV

-384 DGKDSKDKKKT
+384 DSKDKKKT
-395 ETAAA
+395 EAAA
-400 ETAATPAGSF
+400 TETAATPAGSF
-410 VSYTEGSPALT
+410 VSYTEGNPALT

-427 NNWASYSEWITE
+427 NNWASYSEWIAE
-439 GDFRVVYL
+439 SDFRVVYL

-518 VQFTIAHIDLDSAA
+518 VQFTIAHIDLDSAT

-547 TAPAVTP
+547 T
-554 ATEAAPAV
+554 APAV

>member
-1 METDTPV
+1 
-8 RETERIL
+8 
-15 TDEEA
+15 
-20 AERAARK
+20 
-27 EAAREAR
+27 
-34 RKKKQRKKRIKTALL
+34 
-49 IVLAVILVI
+49 
-58 VAAFAGF
+58 
-65 LLYLQKCGAEYDN
+65 
-78 ITECVQS
+78 
-85 QPMDFTQ
+85 
-92 RYTFSSADKTM
+92 
-103 SVKLDKNDLWWLLYQ
+103 
-118 TGAIE
+118 
-123 KLEKMDTALADKNI
+123 
-137 RLSGMGISTDNNALT
+137 
-152 ANVELTCF
+152 
-160 GSVRIPLSANC
+160 
-171 GVSVDD
+171 
-177 TDITIS
+177 
-183 VNSIKLGN
+183 
-191 GWGLPMGFV
+191 MGFV

-319 NQDYAPYIQ
+319 SQDYAPYIQ

-353 EQLLETLTTNV
+353 EQLLETLATNV

-375 PKPAEDTSK
+375 PKPAEETA
-384 DGKDSKDKKKT
+384 KDSKDKKKT
-395 ETAAA
+395 EDTAA

-467 KDKKKKAEEEASA
+467 KDKKKKTEEEASA

-554 ATEAAPAV
+554 ATEAA
-562 TPATEAATAETPAE
+562 TAETPAE

>member
-65 LLYLQKCGAEYDN
+65 LLYLQKCGTEYDN

-123 KLEKMDTALADKNI
+123 KLEKMDTALAGKNI

-191 GWGLPMGFV
+191 GWGLPMNFV
-200 CGRFDIEPS
+200 CNRFDVEPS

-248 EALANADQVKELS
+248 EALANADQAKELS

-310 VDAASAYMS
+310 VDADSAYMS

-353 EQLLETLTTNV
+353 EQLLETLATNV

-384 DGKDSKDKKKT
+384 DSKDKKKT
-395 ETAAA
+395 EAAA
-400 ETAATPAGSF
+400 TETAATPAGSF

-467 KDKKKKAEEEASA
+467 KDKKKKTEEEASA

-554 ATEAAPAV
+554 ATEAA
-562 TPATEAATAETPAE
+562 TAETPAE

>member
-65 LLYLQKCGAEYDN
+65 LLYLQKCGTEYDN

-92 RYTFSSADKTM
+92 RYAFSSADKTM
-103 SVKLDKNDLWWLLYQ
+103 SVRLDKNDLWWLLYQ

-137 RLSGMGISTDNNALT
+137 RLSGMGISADNNALT

-160 GSVRIPLSANC
+160 GSVRIPLSADC

-177 TDITIS
+177 TDIT
-183 VNSIKLGN
+183 VFVKSIKLGN
-191 GWGLPMGFV
+191 GWGLPMNFV
-200 CGRFDIEPS
+200 CNRFDVEPS

-221 FLNDLTQLTV
+221 FLNDLTQFTI

-279 TGDTAFR
+279 TGDAAFR
-286 TALDSFADANAYADF
+286 TVLDSFADANAYADF

-353 EQLLETLTTNV
+353 EQLLETLATNV
-364 NTAYIKGTIGE
+364 NTAYVKGTIGE
-375 PKPAEDTSK
+375 PKPAEETA
-384 DGKDSKDKKKT
+384 KDSKDKKKT
-395 ETAAA
+395 EDTAA
-400 ETAATPAGSF
+400 EAAAAPAGSF

-461 EDDASE
+461 EDDASD
-467 KDKKKKAEEEASA
+467 KDKKKKTEEEASA
-480 SETVASPE
+480 PETVASPE

-518 VQFTIAHIDLDSAA
+518 VQFTVAHIDLNSAT

-540 FIPSVTY
+540 FIPSVAY
-547 TAPAVTP
+547 
-554 ATEAAPAV
+554 AAPAEAPV
-562 TPATEAATAETPAE
+562 VEAPAGQDDASVSDQTAA
-576 QDGAATTD
+576 
-584 QAAA
+584 